1 MNSLALLL
9 FYKHSFLNK
18 HLVILLRLVGLW
30 CWHLLISILCLTSEL
45 NFWGASAINFKG
57 SKDNEPAIKAV
68 MLLNDL
74 YIPPYTSDCR
84 IDKAQSYGM
93 NKSRKVWT
101 VDTQKQMQRVR
112 KSFRIRLGKNRI
124 LRAQKKSLT
133 SRRYLPM
140 I

>member
-57 SKDNEPAIKAV
+57 SKDNEPAIKAF

-74 YIPPYTSDCR
+74 YIPPYASDRR

-93 NKSRKVWT
+93 NKSRNVWT
-101 VDTQKQMQRVR
+101 H
-112 KSFRIRLGKNRI
+112 KNRCRECENRFAFDWAKI
-124 LRAQKKSLT
+124 GN
-133 SRRYLPM
+133 
-140 I
+140 